1 MDDSH
6 MLTLVIQEMSKEFPT
21 FMESLVHERDQYVEE
36 LVRLPDNFHCCTPS
50 PKAGPVCL
58 TPALCNGFVTFGSFN
73 NLAKVVIFLNISFTP
88 KVLQVWPKI
97 LCAIPNSL
105 LVLKC
110 KLFCYD
116 SVRQRFLSTLEK
128 LGLEP
133 LRVDILPLILLNHDH
148 MQAYSLMDISLD
160 TFSYAG
166 TTTTCEYL
174 YMGVPCVT
182 MVGSHAYNVGVS
194 LLSKVGKNLKY
205 FSMN

>member
-1 MDDSH
+1 MLKEMDDSH

-73 NLAKVVIFLNISFTP
+73 NLAKLHP
-88 KVLQVWPKI
+88 
-97 LCAIPNSL
+97 
-105 LVLKC
+105 
-110 KLFCYD
+110 

-194 LLSKVGKNLKY
+194 LLSKVGEL
-205 FSMN
+205 